1 VESSAR
7 DGHDHNYQRFAPQDP
22 EGRADPE
29 GGIRQFVVSTG
40 GRSIYQIWHPIA
52 NTEVYNDDTFGVLE
66 LTLRPKRYD
75 WEFVPVRG
83 ETFSDSGVARCH

>member
-22 EGRADPE
+22 ERRADPE